1 MAAEMAT
8 FVILVLP
15 LPFTVRKKLFTF
27 LSENPLIAKVSINT
41 HVIRNPAIHTY
52 YRGSNAFLSDSWLMG

>member
-8 FVILVLP
+8 FVTLVLP

-27 LSENPLIAKVSINT
+27 LSENPLIAKVCFDILSMNDESE
-41 HVIRNPAIHTY
+41 RNI
-52 YRGSNAFLSDSWLMG
+52 